1 MKVEI
6 DINSDTADFLI
17 VENLK
22 QTIANMEHDLKALE
36 EGTETCG
43 FFSTDKNQDLAEITK
58 HLDAFRT
65 TLNYFGVSNE
75 NI

>member
-6 DINSDTADFLI
+6 DINSDTADFLV

-22 QTIANMEHDLKALE
+22 QAIAYLSVNLKARE
-36 EGTETCG
+36 EGVG
-43 FFSTDKNQDLAEITK
+43 IAIFSDKKDEDMAEITK

-65 TLNYFGVSNE
+65 TLSYFGVSNE

>member
-1 MKVEI
+1 MKIEI

-22 QTIANMEHDLKALE
+22 QAIADMENDLERNK
-36 EGTETCG
+36 EGVG
-43 FFSTDKNQDLAEITK
+43 IAIFSTNKEEDLAEITK

-65 TLNYFGVSNE
+65 TLSYFGVSNE